1 MIFQVQKYDFYKNI
15 SCFSWNELNF
25 TLVTINEESK
35 FVKINQL
42 EAHALKVLGV
52 KIFAQDFVNI
62 IFALEVIHNIE
73 AGY

>member
-1 MIFQVQKYDFYKNI
+1 M
-15 SCFSWNELNF
+15 NELNF
-25 TLVTINEESK
+25 TLVTIDEESK